1 MSHVELFALV
11 VGAVGITALCRR
23 WGWSPPLVLVA
34 AGLVV
39 SFVPGVPRFEVDS
52 KIILEFVLPPLL
64 YSAALSSSYQDFRR
78 SRNSIL
84 RLGVGLVL
92 VTAAAVAV
100 VAWAIVPELP
110 ITAALVL
117 GAVVAPPDAV
127 AAVAVGRRL
136 GLPRR
141 VMTLLTGESLI
152 NDATSL
158 TLYKVAIAGVATG
171 AAVPSTGVRVFMVAV
186 LVGTGLGL
194 VIGWVVHRLRLHLDD
209 PVVASTIGLL
219 TPFAAYWAA
228 ETLGGSGVLA
238 VVAAGLYL
246 GHTPPQAGY
255 ATRLYE
261 TPVWST
267 VDLPLEAFTF
277 ALIGVQLKWVLG
289 DVMASDQGLGIAMV
303 LSLAVLA
310 TVVLVRPLYVFATA
324 RVDLIRLRGSHR
336 TPHDAL
342 ATSEHAVV
350 SWAGMRGV
358 VTLAAAAAIP
368 ATVNGAPFPA
378 RATLQLVA
386 YAVAI
391 GTLLLQGLSLPW
403 VIRRLSVEEHDDAE
417 RDAAQEAEL
426 RLATAAAAQRV
437 IESKTEAWSRELGA
451 TQAKAVTEA
460 LVRAGNV
467 RAQAAAAML
476 DPTRGDDDPALAGA
490 PVAPVRGKRGHR
502 LRREILAAQRRV
514 LVARRDA
521 GELDEAVMRRVLRE
535 LDLEDERMSASW
547 LNRV

>member
-1 MSHVELFALV
+1 MNHIELFALV
-11 VGAVGITALCRR
+11 AGAVAISALCRR
-23 WGWSPPLVLVA
+23 WGWPTPLVLVA
-34 AGLVV
+34 AGLVA
-39 SFVPGVPRFEVDS
+39 SFAPGLPRLQVNPDV
-52 KIILEFVLPPLL
+52 ILEFVLPPLL
-64 YSAALSSSYQDFRR
+64 YSAALSSSYQDLRR
-78 SRNSIL
+78 ARNSIL
-84 RLGVGLVL
+84 RLGIGLVL
-92 VTAAAVAV
+92 VTAVAVAV
-100 VAWAIVPELP
+100 VAWALVPRLP

-158 TLYKVAIAGVATG
+158 TLYKVAVAGVATG
-171 AAVPSTGVRVFMVAV
+171 ATALSDGLRVFMVAL
-186 LVGTGLGL
+186 LVGTGVGL
-194 VIGWVVHRLRLHLDD
+194 LVAWVVHRVRLRLDD
-209 PVVASTIGLL
+209 AVVASVVGLL

-228 ETLGGSGVLA
+228 ESLGGSGVLA

-246 GHTPPQAGY
+246 GHTAPQAGY

-261 TPVWST
+261 TPIWAT
-267 VDLPLEAFTF
+267 VELPLEAFTF
-277 ALIGVQLKWVLG
+277 ALIGVQLKWVIA
-289 DVMASDQGLGIAMV
+289 DVIASDQGLRRATV
-303 LSLAVLA
+303 VATAVLA
-310 TVVLVRPLYVFATA
+310 TALVIRPLYVFATA
-324 RVDLIRLRGSHR
+324 RVDQVHLRGSHR

-342 ATSEHAVV
+342 SPREHVVV

-368 ATVNGAPFPA
+368 VTVNGTAFPE

-403 VIRRLSVEEHDDAE
+403 VITRLGVQEHDDAE
-417 RDAAQEAEL
+417 RDASQEAAL
-426 RLATAAAAQRV
+426 RLATAEAAQRV
-437 IESKTEAWSRELGA
+437 IESKTAGWSRELGPERA
-451 TQAKAVTEA
+451 QAVTEA
-460 LVRAGNV
+460 LVRSGNA

-476 DPTRGDDDPALAGA
+476 DPARGDDDPALAGG
-490 PVAPVRGKRGHR
+490 PHVTVRGKRGHR
-502 LRREILAAQRRV
+502 LRREILDAQRRV

-521 GELDEAVMRRVLRE
+521 GELDEEVMRRVLRE

>member
-23 WGWSPPLVLVA
+23 WGWSPPLILVA
-34 AGLVV
+34 TGLAV
-39 SFVPGVPRFEVDS
+39 SFVPGMPRFEVDS

-246 GHTPPQAGY
+246 GHTAPQAGY

-289 DVMASDQGLGIAMV
+289 DVIASDQGLGIAV
-303 LSLAVLA
+303 ALSLAVLA
-310 TVVLVRPLYVFATA
+310 TVILVRPLYVFATA
-324 RVDLIRLRGSHR
+324 RVDLVRLRGSHR

-417 RDAAQEAEL
+417 RDAAQEAAL

-437 IESKTEAWSRELGA
+437 IESKTAAWSRELGES
-451 TQAKAVTEA
+451 QAKAVTEA

-490 PVAPVRGKRGHR
+490 PAAPVRGKRGHR